1 MSVQHLTDEN
11 SATSNPSGNS
21 SISAEHKQW
30 VCTTCGYNII
40 GEMPDRCPFCGASH
54 DRFIA
59 WNEAEKIYRV
69 TPHRVNDYVLQLL
82 SVPRLG
88 LEHAAYRIETED
100 GAVWIDCPSAFNRDL
115 EPVEAIYFTHKDFLG
130 ASNQYRELWNA
141 KVYLHALD
149 AEIPI
154 AKPFPVDRPFD
165 GDFTEH
171 GIEAFYIGGHSP
183 GFTMYI
189 YGKVLFICDYAFP
202 PGAKMRLNPFGPPQ
216 ETRDRAARILEVI
229 WERSLETVCGYNF
242 ITEFDRWREDFQH
255 LLDRATR

>member
-1 MSVQHLTDEN
+1 MSVQHFTGEN
-11 SATSNPSGNS
+11 PASYPSGND
-21 SISAEHKQW
+21 SIWAAHKQW

-40 GEMPDRCPFCGASH
+40 GEMLDRCPFCGASH
-54 DRFIA
+54 ERFVA
-59 WNEAEKIYRV
+59 WDEAEQTYRV
-69 TPHRVNDYVLQLL
+69 TPHRVNDYVVQLL

-149 AEIPI
+149 AEISI
-154 AKPFPVDRPFD
+154 AKPFPVDRTFD

-171 GIEAFYIGGHSP
+171 GIEAFHIGGHSP

-202 PGAKMRLNPFGPPQ
+202 PGAKMRLNPFGPQQ

-242 ITEFDRWREDFQH
+242 IAEFDRWREDFQH
-255 LLDRATR
+255 LLARSI